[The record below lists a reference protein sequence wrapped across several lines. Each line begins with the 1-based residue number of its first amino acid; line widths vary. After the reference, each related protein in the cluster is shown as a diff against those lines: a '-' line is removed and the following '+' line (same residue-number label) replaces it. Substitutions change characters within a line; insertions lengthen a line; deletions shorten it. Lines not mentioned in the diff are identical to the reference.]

1 MEITRKELLL
11 TNKEVKSG
19 SPNSSKDCS
28 CTDGETDYIV
38 LQKSRS
44 TFVSDKLKGGATG
57 WQEEIRMEKA
67 FILMRKLT
75 LQDDYL
81 EEIKVQGTCLG
92 IHFVLEGFY
101 GYTRIGDLLKWNI
114 PSGSYIIHPW
124 SEDRIGLKVS
134 GENVVAL
141 EIFLQEGFLEEL
153 LGEAYNESSI
163 GFSSKTSMSFGKQS
177 KPLPMRLQ
185 WTIGEILNCDLSS
198 NAKANYL
205 ESKIRLLLIDL
216 FLGQETLI
224 KSDGE
229 VMLSDTDYE
238 TVQNLVHYIE
248 THLKNPLT
256 IKELSAVV
264 GFNTTKLK
272 SYFKKVHGTTI
283 FKCITQLRME
293 KAKTLILVDNYTIAQ
308 AAYEVG
314 YSNPQHFTVAF
325 KKTMGCLPSSLMGT
339 DQ

>member
-11 TNKEVKSG
+11 TNKEVKPD
-19 SPNSSKDCS
+19 SPSNSRNCG
-28 CTDGETDYIV
+28 CTDSETDYIV
-38 LQKSRS
+38 LHKSSS

-57 WQEEIRMEKA
+57 WQEEIRMDKA

-81 EEIKVQGTCLG
+81 EEIKVQGSCLG
-92 IHFVLEGFY
+92 IHFVLEGSY
-101 GYTRIGDLLKWNI
+101 EYKRNGDSLKMNI
-114 PSGSYIIHPW
+114 PSGSYIILPW
-124 SEDRIGLKVS
+124 SEDHLGLQVS

-153 LGEAYNESSI
+153 LGTAYNVNSF
-163 GFSSKTSMSFGKQS
+163 GFSPNTAKFCGKKN
-177 KPLPMRLQ
+177 KPIAMRLQ
-185 WTIGEILNCDLSS
+185 WTIGEILDCNLSS
-198 NAKANYL
+198 NAKVNYV

-216 FLGQETLI
+216 FLGQETQI
-224 KSDGE
+224 KRDRE
-229 VMLSDTDYE
+229 LLLSETDYE
-238 TVQNLVHYIE
+238 TIQNLVHYIE

-283 FKCITQLRME
+283 FKYITQLRME